1 MQKSSQF
8 KTIPYLSLCNK
19 YNIHHF
25 KLTFKLDVPYFFIN
39 LQKQYYGIPFL
50 PKSFI
55 FPQNLHFFDFLILS
69 VLDLYDINLLGYHIW
84 FQNLLL
90 KVFWTFIVRV
100 SIVMVDIDLEQ
111 WIKSMVMQSIKG
123 SRQESYYET
132 ICQGNEFI

>member
-50 PKSFI
+50 PKSF
-55 FPQNLHFFDFLILS
+55 FDFLILS
-69 VLDLYDINLLGYHIW
+69 VLDLYDINLLGYHI
-84 FQNLLL
+84 
-90 KVFWTFIVRV
+90 
-100 SIVMVDIDLEQ
+100 
-111 WIKSMVMQSIKG
+111 
-123 SRQESYYET
+123 
-132 ICQGNEFI
+132 